1 MEWIP
6 AVVWTCLLRAALAL
20 VLHPALSITTSQAN
34 PRPPQLI
41 GCVFL
46 NRANVTCRWEAGD
59 TAVTHYTLQV
69 QRRPGPPRPFTCTT
83 SGTNC
88 TARINSSSVRFIF
101 CITITAHGLSQ
112 DIISEPRCQSGR
124 IEVMLPPV
132 NLDSVKP
139 VRGRPRCLNLTWR
152 RDWSVFPVSDSEI
165 KAGDLNSQI
174 EFTAQG
180 QLEVQVSNVTVKDYI
195 FTVCLFRPDTS
206 YIVRLRHRYRGPAS
220 SWSPWSNA
228 RQGRTGEGAPSEA
241 PAFWRQVKETD
252 KTGWRLTS
260 LFWKPLP
267 HSLANGEVLFYNVT
281 CQTESAQVL
290 NDHRSCRDLHNSC
303 TSCSLLLPAVR
314 SSCALTASTSAGT
327 SAEARIWLLGVSE
340 TEPPPPSQIIVN
352 PLDDNNLDV
361 RWTAPVDQSV
371 SSYVVE
377 WFAVRDKNSSILH
390 WESLDSSSRVLVI
403 TEGVKPM
410 ERYSV
415 SVKALYGKRGVG
427 QNGTHLIYTRQ
438 GAPSAGPTVQVQRI
452 FGSTVELRWSPV
464 PVELRHGF
472 IRNYTL
478 CYTTANQP
486 TRRQFVPGHVHSY
499 TLKNLSPGNYKIY
512 IQANTVAG
520 TGPAGRIASVHIGSE
535 EISVVMGGVL
545 PVLMTSL
552 VLVLMACLAQNKRMK
567 QKLCRDFP
575 DPSNSSLAHWT
586 PKTTLENMKQPAV
599 PETPEIKY
607 SEVILLDKSD
617 LQDPDQDFSYQ
628 GICNI
633 QAYTSHS
640 DSPLPVSVAE
650 TPQNTQKFEKIYTGS
665 STTSCPSIYSGVVFS
680 QTPPAPILC
689 PSYLQSN
696 YWQQS
701 TVSVNDS
708 KLQLE
713 EDSELPVSIQAI
725 GSDSPPSQTDEVK
738 TFFLRQHQ
746 SPVSFSDFNNIFHSS
761 VLLSHPVEVTS
772 PQCPFSRSHFDS
784 VPLLQPDIL
793 TLPDC
798 RSDTPATSFSPFPQS
813 VFVDFSY
820 CPVECDPYIS
830 SNV

>member
-1 MEWIP
+1 MYILIEDLQSLPYLPILTQPLSTFSP
-6 AVVWTCLLRAALAL
+6 ASGPLHYNLPSQFSTPAADWLCVPGSSQCHLPLGGWRHRSDAL
-20 VLHPALSITTSQAN
+20 HSASSE
-34 PRPPQLI
+34 
-41 GCVFL
+41 
-46 NRANVTCRWEAGD
+46 EA
-59 TAVTHYTLQV
+59 
-69 QRRPGPPRPFTCTT
+69 
-83 SGTNC
+83 
-88 TARINSSSVRFIF
+88 
-101 CITITAHGLSQ
+101 
-112 DIISEPRCQSGR
+112 
-124 IEVMLPPV
+124 
-132 NLDSVKP
+132 
-139 VRGRPRCLNLTWR
+139 W
-152 RDWSVFPVSDSEI
+152 
-165 KAGDLNSQI
+165 
-174 EFTAQG
+174 
-180 QLEVQVSNVTVKDYI
+180 LEVQVSNVTVKDYI

-228 RQGRTGEGAPSEA
+228 HQGRTGEG
-241 PAFWRQVKETD
+241 
-252 KTGWRLTS
+252 
-260 LFWKPLP
+260 
-267 HSLANGEVLFYNVT
+267 
-281 CQTESAQVL
+281 
-290 NDHRSCRDLHNSC
+290 
-303 TSCSLLLPAVR
+303 
-314 SSCALTASTSAGT
+314 
-327 SAEARIWLLGVSE
+327 
-340 TEPPPPSQIIVN
+340 
-352 PLDDNNLDV
+352 
-361 RWTAPVDQSV
+361 
-371 SSYVVE
+371 
-377 WFAVRDKNSSILH
+377 
-390 WESLDSSSRVLVI
+390 
-403 TEGVKPM
+403 EGVKPM

-452 FGSTVELRWSPV
+452 SGSTVELRWSPV

-499 TLKNLSPGNYKIY
+499 SLKNLSPGNYKIY

-617 LQDPDQDFSYQ
+617 LQDLDQDFSYQ

-650 TPQNTQKFEKIYTGS
+650 TPQNTPKFEKIYTGS

-772 PQCPFSRSHFDS
+772 PQRPFSRSHFDS